1 MRDKYIIVNE
11 KLEPEPDFTE
21 EERIEFEQ
29 FEREHPYKEQ
39 PEEIIRVPGTEK
51 IGRRHKSRPPLSSD
65 LHHPDGSIS
74 WDHLPHKDLSVQSDN
89 TTLKSTYAEFV

>member
-39 PEEIIRVPGTEK
+39 PEEIIRIPVQKKLAADTNHDLLYLLIFIILMAVFLGIIFLTK
-51 IGRRHKSRPPLSSD
+51 I
-65 LHHPDGSIS
+65 
-74 WDHLPHKDLSVQSDN
+74 
-89 TTLKSTYAEFV
+89 